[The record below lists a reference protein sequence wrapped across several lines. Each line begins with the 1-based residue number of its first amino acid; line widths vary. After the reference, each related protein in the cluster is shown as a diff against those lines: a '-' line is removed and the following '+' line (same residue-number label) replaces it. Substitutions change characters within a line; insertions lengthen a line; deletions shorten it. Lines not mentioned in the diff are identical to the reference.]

1 MLLRVDREGG
11 AFFYFLWQKKQRR
24 VAKEHLSRAMSKAT
38 AAAQSTCVSLGG
50 FVHGSVL
57 PFLEVT
63 NLLLPA
69 ALVAVFWGVT
79 VVNVLTAHSLSAFG
93 IQPRTLHGLI
103 GLLLAPFIHLSF
115 GHVLAN
121 TVPFFALAAVLRK
134 TRGTMHFLLLSAMFA
149 LLGGLMVWGFAR
161 GNTSHA
167 GASGL
172 VFSYMGFF
180 MVAGAM
186 QRDWLNLLIA
196 VLVTFFYGT
205 MLFGIFPAN
214 EQVSWEGHALGF
226 LVGGFS
232 GYGYFLM
239 GGAEEMERVVE
250 QHVGTEAE
258 RAPILA

>member
-1 MLLRVDREGG
+1 MGVRS
-11 AFFYFLWQKKQRR
+11 A
-24 VAKEHLSRAMSKAT
+24 
-38 AAAQSTCVSLGG
+38 CVSLGG
-50 FVHGSVL
+50 FVRGSVL
-57 PFLEVT
+57 PFLDVT

-69 ALVAVFWGVT
+69 LLVAVFWGVA

-93 IQPRTLHGLI
+93 IQPRTVHGLL
-103 GLLLAPFIHLSF
+103 GVLLAPFIHLSL

-121 TVPFFALAAVLRK
+121 TVPFFALSAVLQK
-134 TRGTMHFLLLSAMFA
+134 TRGTMHYLLLSAMFA

-180 MVAGAM
+180 MSAGVVD
-186 QRDWLNLLIA
+186 RNWLNLLVA
-196 VLVTFFYGT
+196 VLVTCFYGSI
-205 MLFGIFPAN
+205 LFGMFPTN
-214 EQVSWEGHALGF
+214 EEVSWEGHVFGF
-226 LVGGFS
+226 LVGGFG
-232 GYGYFLM
+232 GYSYFLM

-250 QHVGTEAE
+250 RTVGSEEE